1 MARIHGKKG
10 DVMLDPTGG
19 ATVVSLASTDTWDLD
34 LSKDRVDVTC
44 FQDSNKQ
51 TVVGLPSYSGS
62 MTGCWDSATTPEQL
76 FAVVFGD
83 VAAMI
88 HLIPNT
94 LEATY
99 LFKGLGNLD
108 AALSV
113 SAKGAVTWSS
123 KFDAAGPWT
132 MEPVIP

>member
-19 ATVVSLASTDTWDLD
+19 ATVVTLASTDTWDLD

-44 FQDSNKQ
+44 FQDTNKQ
-51 TVVGLPSYSGS
+51 SVLGLPSYSGT

-76 FAVVFGD
+76 FAVIFGD
-83 VAAMI
+83 VAAMV
-88 HLIPNT
+88 HLIPDT
-94 LEATY
+94 REPTF

-108 AALSV
+108 GSLSV

-123 KFDAAGPWT
+123 KFDAAGPWV
-132 MEPVIP
+132 MEPAIP